1 MVTEAELAKQTHDLI
16 GKKKYKEAEQLV
28 VPFLINYPDSVW
40 ALVGLGISYRAQKKY
55 DAAEACYRRALLI
68 APNNAEIHSNLSNL
82 MKDAD
87 RMGESLKH
95 GEKAVEIEPDHYTF
109 INNLAVNY
117 REAMESEKS
126 LQMYKECEKHRPDD
140 PVTKSDI
147 GFVSMYLNDL
157 DTAWDYFEWRLK
169 TDQVPFPD
177 TMPIPKWEGET
188 DTQDKKL
195 LIISEQG
202 FGDSILMSRFLPL
215 MAEKFKDVYVSCKP
229 PLAPLFE
236 HLPVKLVNHEK
247 ISLRGY
253 DYYTPMMSIPR
264 HVEKD
269 WHKWPAMP
277 KLSVTAQSQQ
287 KYAFLD
293 NYFIPKKVGI
303 VWSGSVTFKNN
314 EKRSASLEYFM
325 ALAAKHP
332 NIQFFSFQKGEREE
346 DLKTFGAGTV
356 LPLGHSFQTFS
367 DTAAALQH
375 MDMIIMTDS
384 ALAHLAG
391 AFDVPVLNLL
401 NYRPYWLYTPKS
413 HTTTLYNTMRFIH
426 QPAPNDWDAVFGIAD
441 EVLTAY
447 AQSSDAD
454 ILGLIDDILKKQKL

>member
-157 DTAWDYFEWRLK
+157 DTAL
-169 TDQVPFPD
+169 
-177 TMPIPKWEGET
+177 
-188 DTQDKKL
+188 
-195 LIISEQG
+195 
-202 FGDSILMSRFLPL
+202 
-215 MAEKFKDVYVSCKP
+215 
-229 PLAPLFE
+229 
-236 HLPVKLVNHEK
+236 N
-247 ISLRGY
+247 
-253 DYYTPMMSIPR
+253 
-264 HVEKD
+264 
-269 WHKWPAMP
+269 
-277 KLSVTAQSQQ
+277 
-287 KYAFLD
+287 
-293 NYFIPKKVGI
+293 
-303 VWSGSVTFKNN
+303 
-314 EKRSASLEYFM
+314 
-325 ALAAKHP
+325 
-332 NIQFFSFQKGEREE
+332 
-346 DLKTFGAGTV
+346 GA
-356 LPLGHSFQTFS
+356 
-367 DTAAALQH
+367 
-375 MDMIIMTDS
+375 
-384 ALAHLAG
+384 
-391 AFDVPVLNLL
+391 
-401 NYRPYWLYTPKS
+401 
-413 HTTTLYNTMRFIH
+413 
-426 QPAPNDWDAVFGIAD
+426 
-441 EVLTAY
+441 
-447 AQSSDAD
+447 
-454 ILGLIDDILKKQKL
+454 